1 MSRKI
6 RVSNNNKK
14 NTRRLRGG
22 VVELKPGDSE
32 EFLRIQTAYL
42 NSGVSLKEAGSPE
55 KLQKISNDLGNKG
68 TNVENYVKFIGEI
81 ITLYE
86 GVISMLNENTSVVY
100 DDIWK
105 LLKNQ
110 TLYKIPEIGA
120 GKDNLPY
127 YKGLNDT
134 LKLHL
139 ENQKKLYAF
148 LSSKQKSGL
157 LRKLFTS
164 LSISRE
170 KKNKK
175 DLLDFIQKKGEIP
188 TAELD
193 ILNEQID
200 ALTEEQAALVTQ
212 KLANVGILSYDA
224 VLNAIKSS
232 GVLSIFKFSSFS
244 KFNIANVKAAYQAML
259 DKYVYASIN
268 KQIEELEEDMRRY
281 ERVIAKVSEKD
292 LILDKRR
299 EVERVKSAQVYK
311 VEDYEGYSKKVEEAT
326 REYNDAISKFVLE
339 PPIKNAFEKI
349 VELEFEINDLKD
361 AKKTFTTWETFTS
374 WFKPKDITNLESE
387 INALKTRIDAI
398 QSDLEEDI
406 NSNEKN
412 RLSRQRNVKQ
422 YELLYKQNELMKIAK
437 HNKSISKM
445 NDRLE
450 KMNFYKG
457 MKSRLEASASGK
469 KTALTDE
476 LKRVFGEGVY
486 EKYIDLEAKLYD
498 EEGITKH
505 INEKAESD
513 ILIKKLKNYGVKPL
527 KKRVT
532 VSEYKG
538 PHLSLFTKTYKLDE
552 NNKKINAAIEA
563 IYGKIILIPVQY
575 RADTV
580 EDGSDRTEGDDV
592 RSQDGDVS
600 QVDDDVRSEV
610 GDDSEVDSEVDSE
623 DDSEDDSKDDSVNQG
638 APQKGAVNGGLV
650 GGTKAEMLSQIQPKI
665 SAFDELVTKIKPNS
679 NIPSEDEVKQLLG
692 YKIDLENAVMLSDD
706 GAKDK
711 FTDRIKLIDLFIK
724 RYEIDLLVKKL
735 NAKAATD
742 KAAKEAKAAAKEAK
756 AAAKEAARFTKK
768 TKDGTATNN
777 FTVKKLMPT
786 NIFGKP
792 KLVPETTVYIEPTIV
807 DGDNGNLIGENVMPL
822 IKNVVRIHIEISKG
836 GLKVI
841 TKDAG
846 DKTLKEYPITDVTGW
861 NSARSEL
868 FGFGPVDEDKFVIP
882 KYENGTIKFIMYL
895 QRKKMTVQINNSD
908 AKIINTMNGLKLFA
922 PELDK
927 ALNAR
932 PAKSFFGRSV

>member
-42 NSGVSLKEAGSPE
+42 NSGIQLSQQSQQMILTEGISSKYFDFIRNTIQMYTETIDSLNANLYDKVMNQRPVYEIPAYSYSD
-55 KLQKISNDLGNKG
+55 I
-68 TNVENYVKFIGEI
+68 TNINTKNPQSSRDETTAMINTFNN
-81 ITLYE
+81 
-86 GVISMLNENTSVVY
+86 GV
-100 DDIWK
+100 
-105 LLKNQ
+105 
-110 TLYKIPEIGA
+110 
-120 GKDNLPY
+120 
-127 YKGLNDT
+127 
-134 LKLHL
+134 LKLHH

-175 DLLDFIQKKGEIP
+175 DLLDFIQKKGEEIT
-188 TAELD
+188 TAESD

-212 KLANVGILSYDA
+212 KLANNVGILSYDA

-244 KFNIANVKAAYQAML
+244 KFNIGNVKAAYQAML

-281 ERVIAKVSEKD
+281 KRVIAKVSEKD
-292 LILDKRR
+292 SILDAIRKL
-299 EVERVKSAQVYK
+299 EGVKSVQVFK
-311 VEDYEGYSKKVEEAT
+311 VEEYIEYSKKVEEAT
-326 REYNDAISKFVLE
+326 REYNEAISEFALE

-398 QSDLEEDI
+398 QADLNTAI

-412 RLSRQRNVKQ
+412 RLSIERNVKQ

-445 NDRLE
+445 NERLE

-505 INEKAESD
+505 INTKEESD
-513 ILIKKLKNYGVKPL
+513 ILIKKLKNNGMKPL
-527 KKRVT
+527 KKSVT
-532 VSEYKG
+532 VGEYKG
-538 PHLSLFTKTYKLDE
+538 PNLSPFTKTSKLDE
-552 NNKKINAAIEA
+552 NSEKIDAAIEA
-563 IYGKIILIPVQY
+563 IYGKITMNPAQDT
-575 RADTV
+575 ADAV
-580 EDGSDRTEGDDV
+580 EYGSDRTEGDDV
-592 RSQDGDVS
+592 RSQYGD
-600 QVDDDVRSEV
+600 
-610 GDDSEVDSEVDSE
+610 DSE
-623 DDSEDDSKDDSVNQG
+623 DDSEVSSKNQGEG
-638 APQKGAVNGGLV
+638 APQEGDAKGGLV

-665 SAFDELVTKIKPNS
+665 SAFDELIKKIKANN
-679 NIPSEDEVKQLLG
+679 NIPSEEEVKQLLG

-724 RYEIDLLVKKL
+724 RYENDLLANKL
-735 NAKAATD
+735 KEKEEKAETD
-742 KAAKEAKAAAKEAK
+742 KAAKAAAKEEKAAAKEEK

-768 TKDGTATNN
+768 NKDGTATNN

-807 DGDNGNLIGENVMPL
+807 DGDNGNLIGENVVPL
-822 IKNVVRIHIEISKG
+822 INNVVRIHIEISKG

-841 TKDAG
+841 AKDQD
-846 DKTLKEYPITDVTGW
+846 DKTVKEYPITDATGW

-895 QRKKMTVQINNSD
+895 QRKKMTVQINNSE

>member
-55 KLQKISNDLGNKG
+55 KLQKISNDPGNKG

-86 GVISMLNENTSVVY
+86 GVISTLNENTSVVY

-175 DLLDFIQKKGEIP
+175 DLLDFIQKKGEEI
-188 TAELD
+188 TKAESD

-212 KLANVGILSYDA
+212 KLANNVGILSYDV

-268 KQIEELEEDMRRY
+268 KQIEELDEDMRRY

-292 LILDKRR
+292 SILDAIRKL
-299 EVERVKSAQVYK
+299 EGVKSAQVYK

-326 REYNDAISKFVLE
+326 REYNEAISKFALE

-349 VELEFEINDLKD
+349 VELEFEKKDLED

-398 QSDLEEDI
+398 QADLDNPAI

-412 RLSRQRNVKQ
+412 RLSIESNVKQ

-445 NDRLE
+445 NERLE

-505 INEKAESD
+505 INTKEESD
-513 ILIKKLKNYGVKPL
+513 ILIKKLKNNGMKPL

-538 PHLSLFTKTYKLDE
+538 PNLSPFTKTSKLDE
-552 NNKKINAAIEA
+552 NSEKIDAAIEE
-563 IYGKIILIPVQY
+563 IYGKITMNPVQD

-580 EDGSDRTEGDDV
+580 EGDEV
-592 RSQDGDVS
+592 RSQDGDGS

-610 GDDSEVDSEVDSE
+610 VYDSE
-623 DDSEDDSKDDSVNQG
+623 DDSEDQG
-638 APQKGAVNGGLV
+638 EGASQEVAAKGGLV

-665 SAFDELVTKIKPNS
+665 SAFDELVTKIKANL
-679 NIPSEDEVKQLLG
+679 NIPSEEEVKQLLG
-692 YKIDLENAVMLSDD
+692 YKIDLENAIMLSDD

-724 RYEIDLLVKKL
+724 RYENDLLANKL
-735 NAKAATD
+735 KEKEAKAETD
-742 KAAKEAKAAAKEAK
+742 KAAKAAAKEEK

-768 TKDGTATNN
+768 SKDGKATNN

-807 DGDNGNLIGENVMPL
+807 DGDNGNLIGENVVSL
-822 IKNVVRIHIEISKG
+822 INNVVRIHIEISKG

-841 TKDAG
+841 AKDQD
-846 DKTLKEYPITDVTGW
+846 DKTVKEYPITDATGW
-861 NSARSEL
+861 NSARGEL

-895 QRKKMTVQINNSD
+895 QRKKMTVQINNSE
-908 AKIINTMNGLKLFA
+908 AKILNTMNGLKLFA

>member
-1 MSRKI
+1 
-6 RVSNNNKK
+6 
-14 NTRRLRGG
+14 
-22 VVELKPGDSE
+22 
-32 EFLRIQTAYL
+32 
-42 NSGVSLKEAGSPE
+42 
-55 KLQKISNDLGNKG
+55 
-68 TNVENYVKFIGEI
+68 
-81 ITLYE
+81 
-86 GVISMLNENTSVVY
+86 
-100 DDIWK
+100 
-105 LLKNQ
+105 
-110 TLYKIPEIGA
+110 
-120 GKDNLPY
+120 
-127 YKGLNDT
+127 
-134 LKLHL
+134 
-139 ENQKKLYAF
+139 
-148 LSSKQKSGL
+148 
-157 LRKLFTS
+157 
-164 LSISRE
+164 
-170 KKNKK
+170 
-175 DLLDFIQKKGEIP
+175 
-188 TAELD
+188 
-193 ILNEQID
+193 
-200 ALTEEQAALVTQ
+200 
-212 KLANVGILSYDA
+212 
-224 VLNAIKSS
+224 
-232 GVLSIFKFSSFS
+232 
-244 KFNIANVKAAYQAML
+244 
-259 DKYVYASIN
+259 
-268 KQIEELEEDMRRY
+268 MRRY
-281 ERVIAKVSEKD
+281 ERVSAKVSEKD
-292 LILDKRR
+292 SILDAIRKL
-299 EVERVKSAQVYK
+299 EGVKSAQVYK

-326 REYNDAISKFVLE
+326 REYNEAISKFALE

-349 VELEFEINDLKD
+349 VELEFEKKDLED

-398 QSDLEEDI
+398 QADLDNPAI
-406 NSNEKN
+406 NNNEKN
-412 RLSRQRNVKQ
+412 RLSIERNVKQ

-445 NDRLE
+445 NERLE

-505 INEKAESD
+505 INTKEESD
-513 ILIKKLKNYGVKPL
+513 ILTKKLKNNGMKPL

-538 PHLSLFTKTYKLDE
+538 PKLSLFTKTSKLDE
-552 NNKKINAAIEA
+552 NSEKIDAAIEE
-563 IYGKIILIPVQY
+563 IYGKITMNPVQD

-580 EDGSDRTEGDDV
+580 EGDEV
-592 RSQDGDVS
+592 RSQDGDGS

-610 GDDSEVDSEVDSE
+610 VYDSE
-623 DDSEDDSKDDSVNQG
+623 DDSEDQG
-638 APQKGAVNGGLV
+638 EGASQEVAAKGGLV

-665 SAFDELVTKIKPNS
+665 SAFDELVTKIKANL
-679 NIPSEDEVKQLLG
+679 NIPSEEEVKQLLG
-692 YKIDLENAVMLSDD
+692 YKIDLENAIMLSDD

-724 RYEIDLLVKKL
+724 RYENDLLANKL
-735 NAKAATD
+735 KEKEAKAETD
-742 KAAKEAKAAAKEAK
+742 KAAKAAAKEEK

-768 TKDGTATNN
+768 SKDGKATNN

-807 DGDNGNLIGENVMPL
+807 DGDNGNLIGENVVSL
-822 IKNVVRIHIEISKG
+822 INNVVRIHIEISKG

-841 TKDAG
+841 AKDQD
-846 DKTLKEYPITDVTGW
+846 DKTVKEYPITDATGW
-861 NSARSEL
+861 NSARGEL

-895 QRKKMTVQINNSD
+895 QRKKMTVQINNSE
-908 AKIINTMNGLKLFA
+908 AKILNTMNGLKLFA